1 MALLTP
7 HWQAL
12 TPGTRQAFQIAAALP
27 FIQRYYLAGGT
38 GLALHLGHRFSVD
51 LDFFA
56 SAPDALGPDERSVLR
71 TAFDDPTLAVSLDKD
86 MTFVANWRAECV
98 TLRGG
103 RQLLPPG
110 ALSPDA
116 GAGAARW
123 RACGRHRGDRR
134 HEAGGHHV
142 ARHAQGLH

>member
-12 TPGTRQAFQIAAALP
+12 TPATRQAFQIAAALP

-56 SAPDALGPDERSVLR
+56 SAPDAVGPDERSVLR
-71 TAFDDPTLAVSLDKD
+71 MAFDDPTLAISFDKD
-86 MTFVANWRAECV
+86 MTFVANWRGV
-98 TLRGG
+98 GISFFHQRSI
-103 RQLLPPG
+103 P
-110 ALSPDA
+110 
-116 GAGAARW
+116 
-123 RACGRHRGDRR
+123 
-134 HEAGGHHV
+134 
-142 ARHAQGLH
+142 